1 MGVGGGGRV
10 LPPSLPAPLRESIKL
25 DCLQFSEPSG
35 AGEPTGRVPGALA
48 PELQHW
54 ANSTLATLKHHH
66 LAPPPPLPPLG
77 WHCLSLGPLFICKST
92 RQGGSA
98 DCLVRAFPGAGRG
111 WRHSP
116 HSRRGLA
123 GEPGGPAQA
132 PNCSHP
138 SINSPRGTRQ
148 QPCSPESSPQAPYSA
163 PLFPRAPQGSPKPN
177 LLPRLL
183 RPEPQFPPDWG
194 H

>member
-66 LAPPPPLPPLG
+66 LAPPTP
-77 WHCLSLGPLFICKST
+77 CLLWAGIASPWVPFSYANQ
-92 RQGGSA
+92 R
-98 DCLVRAFPGAGRG
+98 VREALQTA
-111 WRHSP
+111 W
-116 HSRRGLA
+116 
-123 GEPGGPAQA
+123 
-132 PNCSHP
+132 
-138 SINSPRGTRQ
+138 
-148 QPCSPESSPQAPYSA
+148 
-163 PLFPRAPQGSPKPN
+163 
-177 LLPRLL
+177 
-183 RPEPQFPPDWG
+183 
-194 H
+194 